1 MSIQED
7 PPVITDPTNNRPI
20 GDSPPQGSNHLINAL
35 PHVREA
41 VLTVAQNGW
50 DTGVSS
56 EMLRATY
63 SVIDVYLDLLVKLAG
78 LYPSRHFGQEGPRA
92 FFTRQVTG
100 RFQWQRMHQEP
111 DGIGTGGTIVSVIAA
126 GAVMAELETML
137 CDMVRSCSNFGG
149 SFDFEAW
156 HKDWEQSSSFA
167 QSP

>member
-1 MSIQED
+1 MLQQRFY
-7 PPVITDPTNNRPI
+7 N
-20 GDSPPQGSNHLINAL
+20 GSLK
-35 PHVREA
+35 
-41 VLTVAQNGW
+41 NGTPKCAFSLLFSTSYAFP
-50 DTGVSS
+50 DGN
-56 EMLRATY
+56 
-63 SVIDVYLDLLVKLAG
+63 YLDLLVKLAG

-149 SFDFEAW
+149 SFDFEVW